1 MKEFGEF
8 KMKFKE
14 IADEIFEQATKDIN
28 KENRP
33 SLFILIKDMKNGK
46 IDVKDVF
53 PVYDPDKRK
62 ETGEVVSIRAYKS
75 KIDLILFISET
86 KNTLTMVYTES
97 DGKSA
102 LKIGVKDKTPS
113 GTTYIED
120 SAWTFNATYEQ
131 YVFPW
136 NEENRLVIEQMIKN
150 KPPLELIED
159 SEDSEIM
166 DVIGDVLKSLAST
179 HCQCEK
185 CKRERGEILESGD
198 SVHGNFDNILN
209 KLEVP
214 NDKNKI
220 N

>member
-1 MKEFGEF
+1 MKESE
-8 KMKFKE
+8 MKYIA
-14 IADEIFEQATKDIN
+14 IADEIFEHAIMNIN

-86 KNTLTMVYTES
+86 KTTLTMVYTES

-102 LKIGVKDKTPS
+102 VKIGVKDKTPS
-113 GTTYIED
+113 GTTYIKD
-120 SAWTFNATYEQ
+120 STWEFNDPFEQ

-150 KPPLELIED
+150 KPPQEPIED
-159 SEDSEIM
+159 SVIM
-166 DVIGDVLKSLAST
+166 DIVGDVLKSLAST

-185 CKRERGEILESGD
+185 CKRERGELVESGD

>member
-1 MKEFGEF
+1 MKESGEF
-8 KMKFKE
+8 EMKYIA
-14 IADEIFEQATKDIN
+14 IADEIFSGACKNIN

-33 SLFILIKDMKNGK
+33 SLFILIKDLKNGE

-53 PVYDPDKRK
+53 PVHDPDKRK
-62 ETGEVVSIRAYKS
+62 EAGDVVSIRAYKS

-86 KNTLTMVYTES
+86 THTLTMVYTES

-102 LKIGVKDKTPS
+102 IKIGIKDLTP
-113 GTTYIED
+113 GGRTYIED
-120 SAWTFNATYEQ
+120 TQWAFNATYEQ

-150 KPPLELIED
+150 KPPPEPI
-159 SEDSEIM
+159 EDSEIM